1 MSALLLAGVAVLGPV
16 PAGARDHRDHDEIRE
31 AVERGDARPLT
42 EILAA
47 VRARLPGEVVGVR
60 IEHKD
65 GRWLYEFRVVDRKGR
80 LVDVHVDARTAEIER
95 IQEK

>member
-1 MSALLLAGVAVLGPV
+1 MPALLLAALMVIGPL
-16 PAGARDHRDHDEIRE
+16 PASARDHRDHDEVRE
-31 AVERGDARPLT
+31 AVERGDVRPLA

-65 GRWLYEFRVVDRKGR
+65 GRWLYEFRVVDQKGR
-80 LVDVHVDARTAEIER
+80 LFDVHVDARTAGIER
-95 IQEK
+95 IGEK